1 MSDEA
6 AEQLMENFDQKWTKD
21 NRERFLGRMKH
32 KLHAKER
39 GRRW

>member
-6 AEQLMENFDQKWTKD
+6 AEELMEIYDKWNSRAT
-21 NRERFLGRMKH
+21 RERFLGRMKH

>member
-6 AEQLMENFDQKWTKD
+6 AEQLMDVYDKWNSRE

-32 KLHAKER
+32 KLQAKER
-39 GRRW
+39 GRHY